1 MTLISQVKFSQNVL
15 YHMKDDFFVENSKSQ
30 NNYISWVFTEM
41 VRNDPVQKF
50 TYALFLI
57 LCSHLN
63 DPQLCFVFCL
73 VIVVRESIFVLNS

>member
-1 MTLISQVKFSQNVL
+1 MTLLSQVKFSQNVL
-15 YHMKDDFFVENSKSQ
+15 YHMKDDFLLKTANHKTITLAGFSQ
-30 NNYISWVFTEM
+30 R